1 MCIKGN
7 KGINLKKPKYL
18 INDIEYFFSE
28 DQGRYLIEVTKKDLK
43 KVTNVLDKNAVHY
56 DELGV
61 INEDQLYINEK
72 SKITIDELKSSNT
85 SWLNNYMDN

>member
-1 MCIKGN
+1 LI
-7 KGINLKKPKYL
+7 LKKPKYL
-18 INDIEYFFSE
+18 ISDIEYFFSE

>member
-1 MCIKGN
+1 LI
-7 KGINLKKPKYL
+7 LKPKYL
-18 INDIEYFFSE
+18 ISDIEYFFSE

-43 KVTNVLDKNAVHY
+43 KVTNLLDKNAAHY

-61 INEDQLYINEK
+61 INADQLYINEK

>member
-1 MCIKGN
+1 
-7 KGINLKKPKYL
+7 LKKA
-18 INDIEYFFSE
+18 
-28 DQGRYLIEVTKKDLK
+28 
-43 KVTNVLDKNAVHY
+43 TNVLDKNAVHY